1 MLELNLGAKQKK
13 SMTNV
18 KKTSTKANF
27 PVEAVTKLNEPCD
40 SKNKICDKFNNSA
53 DSDLHDDRDVLLE
66 EDLDGKTFS
75 KLLFYAKIE
84 NIKIH
89 SFFFNF
95 FKIKFRYSEK
105 ATKIWPIF
113 HFLFDIT

>member
-75 KLLFYAKIE
+75 KLLFYSKIE
-84 NIKIH
+84 SIKIH
-89 SFFFNF
+89 FYFFFFNF
-95 FKIKFRYSEK
+95 FQNKVQ
-105 ATKIWPIF
+105 IF
-113 HFLFDIT
+113 

>member
-40 SKNKICDKFNNSA
+40 SKNKICDKINKSA
-53 DSDLHDDRDVLLE
+53 DSDLHDDRDELLE
-66 EDLDGKTFS
+66 EDLDGKIFS
-75 KLLFYAKIE
+75 KLLLCIQKLKI
-84 NIKIH
+84 
-89 SFFFNF
+89 
-95 FKIKFRYSEK
+95 
-105 ATKIWPIF
+105 
-113 HFLFDIT
+113 

>member
-13 SMTNV
+13 SMTNA

-53 DSDLHDDRDVLLE
+53 DSDIYDDRDELLE

-75 KLLFYAKIE
+75 KLLFYSKIE

-89 SFFFNF
+89 SLF

-113 HFLFDIT
+113 HFLFGIT

>member
-40 SKNKICDKFNNSA
+40 SKNKICDKINKSV
-53 DSDLHDDRDVLLE
+53 DSDLHDDRDELLE
-66 EDLDGKTFS
+66 EDLDGKTFFLFFS
-75 KLLFYAKIE
+75 KVK

-89 SFFFNF
+89 SFFFFLKN
-95 FKIKFRYSEK
+95 KFRYSGK
-105 ATKIWPIF
+105 ATKIWSIF
-113 HFLFDIT
+113 HLFI

>member
-1 MLELNLGAKQKK
+1 MQNSMLELNLGAKQKK

-40 SKNKICDKFNNSA
+40 SKNKICDKFNKSA
-53 DSDLHDDRDVLLE
+53 DSDFHVDRDELLE

-75 KLLFYAKIE
+75 KLLFYSKLKILKLY
-84 NIKIH
+84 I
-89 SFFFNF
+89 FFFLF
-95 FKIKFRYSEK
+95 FFQNKIQ
-105 ATKIWPIF
+105 IF
-113 HFLFDIT
+113 

>member
-40 SKNKICDKFNNSA
+40 SKNKICDKINKSV
-53 DSDLHDDRDVLLE
+53 DSDFHDDRDELLE
-66 EDLDGKTFS
+66 EDLDGKNFS
-75 KLLFYAKIE
+75 KLLSLKKLKHQNSIFL
-84 NIKIH
+84 
-89 SFFFNF
+89 FF

-105 ATKIWPIF
+105 ASKIWPIF
-113 HFLFDIT
+113 YFLFDIT

>member
-40 SKNKICDKFNNSA
+40 SKNKICDEINKSA
-53 DSDLHDDRDVLLE
+53 DSDFHDDRDELLE
-66 EDLDGKTFS
+66 EDLDGNTNYYCS
-75 KLLFYAKIE
+75 KIE

-89 SFFFNF
+89 FFQ
-95 FKIKFRYSEK
+95 KKKFRYSEK
-105 ATKIWPIF
+105 
-113 HFLFDIT
+113 